1 MRQFLLKYLLIVF
14 LKLMAAQNEQLV
26 FLKLVNGHLHMT
38 IKNLA
43 CHLTT
48 LTIVIRLLLQSH
60 GKSISDNQ

>member
-1 MRQFLLKYLLIVF
+1 MSNLK
-14 LKLMAAQNEQLV
+14 NV
-26 FLKLVNGHLHMT
+26 FLKLVNGHLRMT

-48 LTIVIRLLLQSH
+48 LSIVIRLLLQSH